1 MSVVYIV
8 LPLALVFAA
17 IFVGAF
23 IWAVRRGQL
32 DDLETPAIR
41 VAFEDL
47 EAVGRTRET
56 AVVVDEARTNRRDE
70 DHEARD

>member
-8 LPLALVFAA
+8 LPLALVFAG

-47 EAVGRTRET
+47 PSDHR
-56 AVVVDEARTNRRDE
+56 RRDE
-70 DHEARD
+70 RGDAGSPPEEEHRST